1 MRVTVVEIHR
11 LMLRRLL
18 VQILVVG
25 LVGHSELRVDLL
37 FVVIPVV
44 IILVVFIV
52 DLVFVPASWSLGTV
66 RMESG
71 AAKATVRISEVT

>member
-1 MRVTVVEIHR
+1 MVPIPVLCLFLGFR
-11 LMLRRLL
+11 LREFLKSLFLSVWYCPPRA
-18 VQILVVG
+18 I
-25 LVGHSELRVDLL
+25 